1 MLPRHYKTPFAMRAV
16 GKKASMLIGGLL
28 FCLLW
33 SLPSLGAPVGRITGR
48 VVDAD
53 TGESL
58 PGANV
63 RLAGT
68 SIGTAADIDG
78 RYSIAAV
85 PAGTQTL
92 IVSYV
97 GYRPQERQVDVA
109 DGFVQ
114 EVNFELVWEGIEG
127 GEVVI
132 TAQAEGQIAAINQQL
147 ASNTITN
154 IVSAARIQELPDVN
168 AAESVGRLPGV
179 SIQRSGGEAT
189 RIAIRGLSPK
199 YNTVTVNGVR
209 VPATGGDDRSVDLSL
224 ISSNMLDGIEVM
236 KAITPDKDAD
246 AIGGSVDLKLRNAPD
261 KFTVDVLAQGGY
273 NQLQDYYG
281 NYKFAATVS
290 NRFLDGKVGVIANL
304 NADEYDRSADKFSA
318 NWRQSENPETGE
330 DVLIISSDVLREE
343 TVKRGRAGA
352 SLVLDYQIPNG
363 TLTANTFYNRLNFEG
378 LYRINNLDVNG
389 NRHYYDT
396 EDRDGTTSI
405 FTGAFGIEQ
414 DFNRFRYDA
423 SISRTASQSENP
435 DDFTWRFAQE
445 GAAFDIAVDEFTLPT
460 EVQEGAVIDTN
471 TTGLADYYIY
481 STMREENETAAQLN
495 VQMPFRLG
503 DQVTGYVKAGGKM
516 RWLDRVNDE
525 NQIGRG
531 GIYYGSGAGNLNP
544 PLECMDAVLPEL
556 NLDEIVGEIGRLPIW
571 VVDSDYS
578 RDDFLDGD
586 YDVGLV
592 ADLDMLH
599 ALTEAARSDDPLCEG
614 ITRELSIG
622 TYGRDYDGTE
632 QYQAGYLMAE
642 FNLGRR
648 IRVIPG
654 VRWEG
659 DQSEYNG
666 QRYREVTIN
675 NTPGPPGDFEEITNE
690 RDNSFWLPM
699 VHVQFKPTDWLDIR
713 LARTETLTRPDYIQ
727 YAPITTINVFR
738 TYVRAA
744 NGLLKPAE
752 ATNYDIAVSVYNNK
766 VGLFAVTGFTK
777 SISDLILP
785 VSYRLHPDVGPLPGM
800 NVPEEWIADRPNAD
814 TYINNPFDAEYRGF
828 ELDWQTTFWYLP
840 SVFKGLVLNAN
851 YTFLESETTYQSYFI
866 VDSDS
871 LLPGRPPRFAQELKT
886 DSVRT
891 ARMPDQPTHIANVTL
906 GYDYKGFSAR
916 FSVLYQTDNSIGI
929 NPTNALFDSFSDDYL
944 RLDLSVRQKLR
955 NGVELFAN
963 FNNLNSRPDRNFL
976 GSSDLAASTIEHPT
990 YIEYYGFTTDIGARY
1005 RF

>member
-1 MLPRHYKTPFAMRAV
+1 MLLGALLV
-16 GKKASMLIGGLL
+16 GLI
-28 FCLLW
+28 W
-33 SLPSLGAPVGRITGR
+33 SLPALGAPVGRITGR

-63 RLAGT
+63 RIAGT
-68 SIGTAADIDG
+68 SIGTATDIDG
-78 RYSIAAV
+78 RYTISAA
-85 PAGTQTL
+85 PAGQQTL

-97 GYRPQERQVDVA
+97 GYRPQEREVEVA
-109 DGFVQ
+109 DGFVL
-114 EVNFELVWEGIEG
+114 EADFALVWEGIEG

-147 ASNTITN
+147 SSNTITN

-246 AIGGSVDLKLRNAPD
+246 AIGGSVDLKLREAPEG
-261 KFTVDVLAQGGY
+261 FSFDVLAQGGY

-281 NYKFAATVS
+281 NYKFAASVS
-290 NRFLDGKVGVIANL
+290 NRFFDNQLGIIANL

-318 NWRQSENPETGE
+318 NWRQGENAQTGE
-330 DVLIISSDVLREE
+330 DILIIASDVLREE

-352 SLVLDYQIPNG
+352 SVVADYRIPAGNI
-363 TLTANTFYNRLNFEG
+363 TANAFYNRLSYEG
-378 LYRINNLDVNG
+378 LFRINNLDINA

-396 EDRDGTTSI
+396 EDREGTTSI
-405 FTGAFGIEQ
+405 FTGAIGIEQ
-414 DFNRFRYDA
+414 DFNWIRYDA
-423 SISRTASQSENP
+423 GFSRTSSQSESP
-435 DDFTWRFAQE
+435 EDFTWRFAQE
-445 GAAFDIAVDEFTLPT
+445 GNAFQLAVDEFTLPT
-460 EVQEGAVIDTN
+460 QVPEAANIDTN
-471 TTGLADYYIY
+471 ATGLAEYYIY
-481 STMREENETAAQLN
+481 GTTREESETAAQLN
-495 VQMPFRLG
+495 VQLPFRMG
-503 DQVTGYVKAGGKM
+503 NQVTGYVKAGGKL
-516 RWLDRVNDE
+516 RWLDRLNDE
-525 NQIGRG
+525 EQYGRG

-544 PLECMDAVLPEL
+544 PLECMAEVMPEL
-556 NLDEIVGEIGRLPIW
+556 NLTEIVGTLGRLPIW
-571 VVDSDYS
+571 LIDSDYT
-578 RDDFLDGD
+578 RDDFLDGE
-586 YDVGLV
+586 YDLGIV

-599 ALTEAARSDDPLCEG
+599 ALTEAARSDSPLCEG
-614 ITRELSIG
+614 ITRQMSIG
-622 TYGRDYDGTE
+622 SFGRDYDGE
-632 QYQAGYLMAE
+632 ESYQAGYMMAE

-659 DQSEYNG
+659 DRSEYNG
-666 QRYREVTIN
+666 QRYREVVIN
-675 NTPGPPGDFEEITNE
+675 NVQGPPGDFEEVTNVRE
-690 RDNSFWLPM
+690 NSFWLPM

-738 TYVRAA
+738 NYVRAA

-752 ATNYDIAVSVYNNK
+752 ATNYDAAVSVYNNK
-766 VGLFAVTGFTK
+766 VGLFTVAGFHK

-785 VSYRLHPDVGPLPGM
+785 VSYKLHPDVGPLPGM
-800 NVPEEWIADRPNAD
+800 NVPDDWVNDRPNAD
-814 TYINNPFDAEYRGF
+814 TYINNPFDANYRGF

-840 SVFKGLVLNAN
+840 SVLKGIVLNAN
-851 YTFLESETTYQSYFI
+851 YTYLESETTYQSYFI

-871 LLPGRPPRFAQELKT
+871 LIPGRPPRFAQVLKT

-906 GYDYKGFSAR
+906 GYDYKGFSTR

-955 NGVELFAN
+955 NGLEFFAN
-963 FNNLNSRPDRNFL
+963 FNNLNARPDRNFL
-976 GSSDLAASTIEHPT
+976 GSDELAASSIEHPT

>member
-1 MLPRHYKTPFAMRAV
+1 MLLGALLV
-16 GKKASMLIGGLL
+16 GLI
-28 FCLLW
+28 W
-33 SLPSLGAPVGRITGR
+33 SLPALGAPVGRITGR

-63 RLAGT
+63 RIAGT
-68 SIGTAADIDG
+68 SIGTATDIDG
-78 RYSIAAV
+78 RYTISAA
-85 PAGTQTL
+85 PAGQQTL

-97 GYRPQERQVDVA
+97 GYRPQEREVEVA
-109 DGFVQ
+109 DGFVL
-114 EVNFELVWEGIEG
+114 EADFALVWEGIEG

-147 ASNTITN
+147 SSNTITN

-246 AIGGSVDLKLRNAPD
+246 AIGGSVDLRLREAPEG
-261 KFTVDVLAQGGY
+261 FSFDVLAQGGY

-281 NYKFAATVS
+281 NYKFAASVS
-290 NRFLDGKVGVIANL
+290 NRFFDNQLGIIANL

-318 NWRQSENPETGE
+318 NWRQGENAQTGE
-330 DVLIISSDVLREE
+330 DILIIASDVLREE

-352 SLVLDYQIPNG
+352 SVVADYRIPAGNI
-363 TLTANTFYNRLNFEG
+363 TANAFYNRLSYEG
-378 LYRINNLDVNG
+378 LFRINNLDINA

-396 EDRDGTTSI
+396 EDREGTTSI
-405 FTGAFGIEQ
+405 FTGAIGIEQ
-414 DFNRFRYDA
+414 DFNWIRYDA
-423 SISRTASQSENP
+423 GFSRTSSQSESP
-435 DDFTWRFAQE
+435 EDFTWRFAQE
-445 GAAFDIAVDEFTLPT
+445 GNAFQLAVDEFTLPT
-460 EVQEGAVIDTN
+460 QVPEAANIDTN
-471 TTGLADYYIY
+471 ATGLAEYYIY
-481 STMREENETAAQLN
+481 GTTREENETAAQLN
-495 VQMPFRLG
+495 VQLPFRMG
-503 DQVTGYVKAGGKM
+503 NQVTGYVKAGGKL
-516 RWLDRVNDE
+516 RWLDRLNDE
-525 NQIGRG
+525 EQYGRG

-544 PLECMDAVLPEL
+544 PLECMAEVMPEL
-556 NLDEIVGEIGRLPIW
+556 NLTEIVGTLGRLPIW
-571 VVDSDYS
+571 LIDSDYT
-578 RDDFLDGD
+578 RDDFLDGE
-586 YDVGLV
+586 YDLGIV

-599 ALTEAARSDDPLCEG
+599 ALTEAARSDSPLCEG
-614 ITRELSIG
+614 ITRQMSIG
-622 TYGRDYDGTE
+622 SFGRDYDGE
-632 QYQAGYLMAE
+632 ESYQAGYMMAE

-659 DQSEYNG
+659 DRSEYNG
-666 QRYREVTIN
+666 QRYREVVIN
-675 NTPGPPGDFEEITNE
+675 NVQGPPGDFEEVTNVRE
-690 RDNSFWLPM
+690 NSFWLPM

-738 TYVRAA
+738 NYVRAA

-752 ATNYDIAVSVYNNK
+752 ATNYDAAVSVYNNK
-766 VGLFAVTGFTK
+766 VGLFTVAGFHK

-785 VSYRLHPDVGPLPGM
+785 VSYKLHPDVGPLPGM
-800 NVPEEWIADRPNAD
+800 NVPDDWVNDRPNAD
-814 TYINNPFDAEYRGF
+814 TYINNPFDANYRGF

-840 SVFKGLVLNAN
+840 SVLKGIVLNAN
-851 YTFLESETTYQSYFI
+851 YTYLESETTYQSYFI

-871 LLPGRPPRFAQELKT
+871 LIPGRPPRFAQVLKT

-906 GYDYKGFSAR
+906 GYDYKGFSTR

-955 NGVELFAN
+955 NGLEFFAN
-963 FNNLNSRPDRNFL
+963 FNNLNARPDRNFL
-976 GSSDLAASTIEHPT
+976 GSDELAASSIEHPT